1 MLKYAVIL
9 GLVGASAIRTGSGQ
23 APRCVPDPQ
32 RRLAVV
38 TLARLL
44 NSEEARFFSAPQP
57 SSVPQRYGSLS
68 ELGVGSGPDG
78 FHVRLL
84 SDGTGY
90 AFSIKDS
97 VDPCHF
103 ALFSDQ
109 EGLIY
114 TAQPLQ

>member
-9 GLVGASAIRTGSGQ
+9 GLLGVAAVRTGSVQ
-23 APRCVPDPQ
+23 QPRCSPDPQ
-32 RRLAVV
+32 RRLAAV
-38 TLARLL
+38 TLTRLL

-68 ELGVGSGPDG
+68 ELGIGAGPDG
-78 FHVRLL
+78 FQVQLL
-84 SDGTGY
+84 ADGTRY
-90 AFSIKDS
+90 MFTIKDT
-97 VDPCHF
+97 VDVCHPT
-103 ALFSDQ
+103 LFSDQ

>member
-1 MLKYAVIL
+1 VLKYAAIL
-9 GLVGASAIRTGSGQ
+9 GLVGVAAIRTGSVQ

-32 RRLAVV
+32 RRLAAV

-68 ELGVGSGPDG
+68 ELGIASAPDG
-78 FHVRLL
+78 FQVQL
-84 SDGTGY
+84 SADGTRY
-90 AFSIKDS
+90 MFSIKDT
-97 VDPCHF
+97 VDACHPT
-103 ALFSDQ
+103 LFSDQ